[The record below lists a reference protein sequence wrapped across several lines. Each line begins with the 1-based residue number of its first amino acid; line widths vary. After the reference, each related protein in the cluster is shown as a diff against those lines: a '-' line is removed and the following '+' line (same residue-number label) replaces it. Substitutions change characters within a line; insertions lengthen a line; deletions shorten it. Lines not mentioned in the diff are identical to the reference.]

1 MTPYIRVDL
10 KKYSTW
16 EPPSKM
22 SSLVY
27 VKKLNEET
35 NLVFFQSMC
44 TSQDG
49 RLIIFQIQARS
60 GAEIGEVQPKE
71 NW

>member
-1 MTPYIRVDL
+1 
-10 KKYSTW
+10 
-16 EPPSKM
+16 M

-71 NW
+71 N